1 MREQLHIGEVAAL
14 VGVSPK
20 TIRYYHKV
28 GLLAE
33 PGRTEAGYRLYT
45 AQDLLHLQR
54 VRRLRALGLPLE
66 RIKEILGKPDSEHE
80 LALRHALQMLV
91 EELTAPLTTFRGKY
105 PAARR
110 YDSAHLE
117 TAISSGDF
125 CSAIARCRT
134 VCWIAA
140 LQPASPERSHV
151 GVFHS

>member
-20 TIRYYHKV
+20 TIRYYHEV

-45 AQDLLHLQR
+45 AQDLLRLQR

-91 EELTAPLTTFRGKY
+91 EELTVPLTTFRVSTLLLAGMILLILKLPLVLAIFALLLLDAVLY
-105 PAARR
+105 VGLRR
-110 YDSAHLE
+110 YSLLRLRGAM
-117 TAISSGDF
+117 
-125 CSAIARCRT
+125 
-134 VCWIAA
+134 
-140 LQPASPERSHV
+140 
-151 GVFHS
+151 